1 MMLAPIL
8 LLSLGKQ
15 EAKRRRVATIL
26 TKETTAEMTGSRRDL
41 GSIQAYYRSVRDRP
55 ILTRESEAEITGR
68 IESARKEARRATA
81 GTIVT
86 EDELEDLLRRLGE
99 GYFSTGEVEKKT
111 GRSIDELR
119 LIQRK
124 IRAARA
130 RERQARAELVEAHLR
145 LVVFYACKY
154 TGFGLSLGDLVQEGN
169 LGLIHAVGKFD
180 PSNGARF
187 ATYATYWIRQF
198 QRRALAKHTRTVR
211 LPVNYYFHTI
221 KLKRI
226 VSKLWR
232 KTGRRPTIGE
242 LADNADLTE
251 KKIHRALVD
260 LLKTVSLDAPRGAK
274 NDFCLMDRLP
284 GENKQNPLSE
294 AERVDLARWVRK
306 ALASLSLREEAVVR
320 MRFGIGNRD
329 EQTYQEIGEGFC
341 ISRERVRQIVEEA
354 LDKLRLLL
362 QGGISRSTDV
372 PE

>member
-1 MMLAPIL
+1 V
-8 LLSLGKQ
+8 G
-15 EAKRRRVATIL
+15 
-26 TKETTAEMTGSRRDL
+26 DN
-41 GSIQAYYRSVRDRP
+41 P
-55 ILTRESEAEITGR
+55 ILTREREAEITGR
-68 IESARKEARRATA
+68 IESAREETRRASA
-81 GTIVT
+81 GINVT

-99 GYFSTGEVEKKT
+99 GYFSTGEVEKKA
-111 GRSIDELR
+111 GESIDRLR
-119 LIQRK
+119 LIQQK
-124 IRAARA
+124 IRAARE
-130 RERQARAELVEAHLR
+130 RERRARAELVEAHLR

-154 TGFGLSLGDLVQEGN
+154 TGFGLPLGDLIQEGN
-169 LGLIHAVGKFD
+169 LGLMRAVDKFD

-211 LPVNYYFHTI
+211 LPVNYYFQTI

-232 KTGRRPTIGE
+232 NTGRRPTIRE
-242 LADNADLTE
+242 LADTADLPE
-251 KKIHRALVD
+251 KKVHRVLVD
-260 LLKTVSLDAPRGAK
+260 LLKIVSLDAPRGEK
-274 NDFCLMDRLP
+274 GDYCLMDRLP
-284 GENKQNPLSE
+284 GKIRDNPLSE
-294 AERVDLARWVRK
+294 AERFDLAHWVRK

-362 QGGISRSTDV
+362 QGGISGCTDV